1 MSDSETL
8 ITPKLLDAL
17 YTEAMVLA
25 DEARSYFESGRF
37 NEGGTENAELSVS
50 FSCESLKVTTRLMHC
65 IAWLLNQRALHSG
78 ELTAG
83 EAWHHD
89 RALGYAAA
97 SDENMVALFPEE
109 ARQIILASEEL
120 FYRLERLSAK
130 LQTEADQEPAV
141 HNLFRRLESS
151 F

>member
-1 MSDSETL
+1 MADSEAL

-37 NEGGTENAELSVS
+37 NDQCRDEAALSVA

-65 IAWLLNQRALHSG
+65 IAWLLNQRALHG
-78 ELTAG
+78 DDLMEG
-83 EAWHHD
+83 EAWNLE
-89 RALGYAAA
+89 RELGYAAA
-97 SDENMVALFPEE
+97 SDGPVVALFPEE
-109 ARQIILASEEL
+109 AQQIINASEEL
-120 FYRLERLSAK
+120 FYRLQRLSDM
-130 LQTEADQEPAV
+130 LEYQEMIEPPV
-141 HNLFRRLESS
+141 HDMFRRLQSS